1 MIGPKRTELQITSK
15 MEYEV
20 QEILDH
26 RWSIIHGLRYL
37 IHWAGYPRCAATWE
51 PVENLNCPELLQ
63 EYVARRKAQ
72 HHWEENGGAIMR
84 AWGFRIK

>member
-1 MIGPKRTELQITSK
+1 

-20 QEILDH
+20 QEILGS
-26 RWSIIHGLRYL
+26 RWSVQNRLLYL

-51 PVENLNCPELLQ
+51 PAENLNCPDLLR
-63 EYVARRKAQ
+63 EFREKNRAEDR
-72 HHWEENGGAIMR
+72 WDENGEAIMR